1 MGKLAQKIA
10 LVTGANSG
18 IGFTT
23 AEEFIKEGAT
33 VIITGR
39 RKDAIEEAAKKLGDG
54 AIPFVADSGNLQ
66 DLEKLATFIE
76 NKFGKL
82 DIVFSNAGIAKFLPV
97 SDVSPEAFEE
107 TMNINFRGSFFL
119 AQKVLPLMQAGGAFT
134 FNTSIC
140 NVVGM
145 PTSSLYSA
153 SKGALAAFARVLATE
168 VAPKGIRVNCVS
180 PGTINTTIQS
190 KLGLTPEM
198 LELFNRSLSG
208 KALLQRQG
216 HAKEIARTVVF
227 LSSDDAGYITGVEIP
242 VDGGYL
248 NNPGDR

>member
-1 MGKLAQKIA
+1 MGKLANKIA
-10 LVTGANSG
+10 LITGANSG

-33 VIITGR
+33 VVITGR
-39 RKDAIEEAAKKLGDG
+39 RKEAIEEAAKKLGDA
-54 AIPFVADSGNLQ
+54 AIPFVADSANLQ
-66 DLEKLATFIE
+66 DLENLAEFIK

-82 DIVFSNAGIAKFLPV
+82 DILFSNAGIAKFLPV
-97 SDVSPEAFEE
+97 ADVTPEAFDE
-107 TMNINFRGSFFL
+107 TMNINFKGSYFVT
-119 AQKVLPLMQAGGAFT
+119 QKIMPLLQDRASIIY
-134 FNTSIC
+134 NTSIC
-140 NVVGM
+140 NLVGM
-145 PTSSLYSA
+145 PTSSLYSS
-153 SKGALAAFARVLATE
+153 SKGALSAFARVLATE
-168 VAPKGIRVNCVS
+168 LAPRAIRVNCVS

-198 LELFNRSLSG
+198 LEIFNRSLSG

-216 HAKEIARTVVF
+216 NSIEIARTVVF
-227 LSSDDAGYITGVEIP
+227 LASDDSTYITGVEIP

>member
-10 LVTGANSG
+10 LITGANSG

-23 AEEFIKEGAT
+23 AEEFLKEGAT

-39 RKDAIEEAAKKLGDG
+39 RKDAIEAAAAQLGDG
-54 AIPFVADSGNLQ
+54 AIPFTADSANLN
-66 DLEKLATFIE
+66 DLEQLANFVK

-82 DIVFSNAGIAKFLPV
+82 DIIFSNAGIAKFLPV
-97 SDVSPEAFEE
+97 SEVTPEAFDE
-107 TMNINFRGSFFL
+107 TMNINFKGSYFL
-119 AQKVLPLMQAGGAFT
+119 AQKLLPLMTNGGAIT

-140 NVVGM
+140 NQVGM
-145 PTSSLYSA
+145 PTSSLYSS
-153 SKGALAAFARVLATE
+153 SKGALSAFARTLATE
-168 VAPKGIRVNCVS
+168 VAPQGIRVNCVS

-198 LELFNRSLSG
+198 LEIFNRSLSG
-208 KALLQRQG
+208 KTLLQRQG
-216 HAKEIARTVVF
+216 KAIEIARTVVF

-242 VDGGYL
+242 VDGGYM